1 MEFKKLTTEDSC
13 IEMDLLSNGGV
24 IFEDAEHENVVGLS
38 KASMDELFIYYSDTG
53 WNTSFNKKHNIKITV
68 LDTIYTSYL
77 EDVGFIEKV
86 NRALDFFPELH
97 TRTVYI
103 GLLNYD
109 LEKWYASVD
118 VNNLILFFNRN
129 VIMALGD
136 ESDVDGLNVTIFH
149 ELMHIVTYLKK
160 LPKTEAY
167 CSIYATA
174 RMPNDI
180 VDSNVI
186 SYVIENGN
194 RGNNA
199 DLCRKAVGFNESGK
213 RGYIQYLKSLVEGID
228 LS

>member
-1 MEFKKLTTEDSC
+1 MEFTKLITDDSC
-13 IEMDLLSNGGV
+13 ADITLLSNGGV
-24 IFEDAEHENVVGLS
+24 IFQDAEHKNSVGLS
-38 KASMDELFIYYSDTG
+38 KSSMDLLFICYSDTG
-53 WNTSFNKKHNIKITV
+53 WNTSFNKKNNIKITV

-77 EDVGFIEKV
+77 KSAGFIEKV

-103 GLLNYD
+103 GLLND
-109 LEKWYASVD
+109 VSGRWSASVE
-118 VNNLILFFNRN
+118 VNNLILFFNRDI
-129 VIMALGD
+129 IMSLGD
-136 ESDVDGLNVTIFH
+136 NPDMDGLNVTIFH